1 MCLKPCR
8 NPVIFIINGSNEEK
22 PTTALVYWKLLKKQK
37 VLLQLKGFT
46 WLDKSL
52 KTAFLLWIWADFK
65 WKTVEKR
72 RQTRQD
78 SCLTA
83 LLF

>member
-8 NPVIFIINGSNEEK
+8 NPVIFIINCSNEEK

-37 VLLQLKGFT
+37 VFLQLKGFT

-52 KTAFLLWIWADFK
+52 KLPFYYESELTLNG
-65 WKTVEKR
+65 
-72 RQTRQD
+72 RQWNRGGRHVKIPV
-78 SCLTA
+78 
-83 LLF
+83 